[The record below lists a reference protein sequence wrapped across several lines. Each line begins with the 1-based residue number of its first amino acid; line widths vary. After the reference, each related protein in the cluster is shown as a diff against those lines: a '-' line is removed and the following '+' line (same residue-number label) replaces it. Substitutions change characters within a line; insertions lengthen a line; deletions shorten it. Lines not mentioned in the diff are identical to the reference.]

1 MSAEFRQVGVTG
13 GIGAGKSMVCKV
25 FSLLG
30 IPVYDAD
37 RRARELMS
45 GDKTVLEKLHDLFG
59 AKAFL
64 ADGRPD
70 RTYIASVVFSDSGLL
85 DQLNSIVHPAI
96 RKDYTTWLSMQGGVP
111 YVIKEAALLIESGSY
126 KQLHVLITV
135 TAPQEERI
143 RRVLL
148 RDGHRSQAQVRDILA
163 RQMPEAEKA
172 ALSDFI
178 IRNDNQS
185 LILPQILK
193 IHTNLI
199 R

>member
-13 GIGAGKSMVCKV
+13 GIGAGKSTVCKV

-45 GDKTVLEKLHDLFG
+45 GDRIVLEKLRNLFG
-59 AKAFL
+59 DRAFL

-85 DQLNSIVHPAI
+85 DQLNSIVHPAVG
-96 RKDYTTWLSMQGGVP
+96 KDYVAWLSMQQGVP

-126 KQLHVLITV
+126 RQLQVLITV

-148 RDGHRSQAQVRDILA
+148 RDGHRSPAQVRDILA
-163 RQMPEAEKA
+163 RQMPEAEKTA
-172 ALSDFI
+172 VSDFI

-193 IHTNLI
+193 IHANLI